1 MHFVKAFTVTSLLFA
16 LTLTAGCGLLPR
28 EEEEP
33 APQLAAPVK
42 SEKQTYTVRR
52 GTIEEKISLRA
63 AWTPVN
69 AQELFYKNGG
79 RVRAVY
85 VKSGENVKAGQL
97 LAELFADD
105 TEYQLSQAQVRR
117 DKVKLALSDAN
128 YRYQFNRTPSVES
141 ELKRLELDLAS
152 SELEVAHYERLLA
165 ETRLVAPFDGII
177 SRVSL
182 KVGDSLAPYAI
193 VMRLEDPGTLW
204 VEADVDDAALARL
217 AVGQKVRLE
226 FTDVKDVTEGTLV
239 ELPDPAVTAQSPGS
253 AGRKV
258 KVQPDKPSLTA
269 QMSMVGKVHVILQE
283 KQDVLLVDTAA
294 VRRFSNRTY
303 VLIREPRREVDVTVG
318 IEGENVSEIVKGLKE
333 GDVVIGR

>member
-1 MHFVKAFTVTSLLFA
+1 MQLKNTLIAAGLLLS

-33 APQLAAPVK
+33 APQLAAPIK

-85 VKSGENVKAGQL
+85 VKSGDNVKAGQL

-105 TEYQLSQAQVRR
+105 AEYQLAQARLR
-117 DKVKLALSDAN
+117 LEKVKLGLNDAN
-128 YRYQFNRTPSVES
+128 YRYQFNRTASAEN
-141 ELKRLELDLAS
+141 ELKRLELDLQA
-152 SELEVAHYERLLA
+152 SELEVAHYQRLIA
-165 ETRLVAPFDGII
+165 ETRLVAPFDGFV
-177 SRVSL
+177 SRISL
-182 KVGDSLAPYAI
+182 KVGDSLAPYAV
-193 VMRLEDPGTLW
+193 VMRIEDPTTLW

-226 FTDVKDVTEGTLV
+226 FTDVKDVTAGTLV
-239 ELPDPAVTAQSPGS
+239 ELPDRQATAQAPG
-253 AGRKV
+253 ATRKV
-258 KVQPDKPSLTA
+258 KVQPEKPSQAA

-283 KQDVLLVDTAA
+283 KQDVLLLDTAA
-294 VRRFSNRTY
+294 IRRFSNRTY